1 MRWRCRPGPADVVP
15 QGRPLESRR
24 PLRWAR
30 TSRPEAVTW
39 RRNPRSSTAGTSRIE
54 QDFLAAAQSHD
65 PDATSTRIGRWKVD
79 VLVQSVR
86 LVIEYDGVYWHRDK
100 QEIDARKT
108 VDLIQ
113 SGFWSP
119 AFARTIWATSTW
131 TTRTCDSCRS
141 VPTSGASTTSWR
153 GFP

>member
-1 MRWRCRPGPADVVP
+1 
-15 QGRPLESRR
+15 
-24 PLRWAR
+24 LRWAR

-39 RRNPRSSTAGTSRIE
+39 RRNPRSSTAGTARIE

-113 SGFWSP
+113 SGLLVAGLRENDLGNP
-119 AFARTIWATSTW
+119 DLDNPHLRQL
-131 TTRTCDSCRS
+131 SCRPDFGR
-141 VPTSGASTTSWR
+141 VDDIMA
-153 GFP
+153 GFPLK